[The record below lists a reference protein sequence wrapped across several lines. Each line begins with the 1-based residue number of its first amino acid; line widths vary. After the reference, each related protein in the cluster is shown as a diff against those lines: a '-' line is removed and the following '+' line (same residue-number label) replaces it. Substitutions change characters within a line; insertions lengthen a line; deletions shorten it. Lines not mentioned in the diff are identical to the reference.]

1 MSAEIEL
8 ENVHLR
14 FHVKR
19 AKRVSLKEYLIN
31 GLFRQATNPAME
43 VHAIRGVSMRLKEG
57 DRLGIVGHNGA
68 GKSTLLKTMAGVYPP
83 TEGTRRVIGRI
94 SSLFDINVGF
104 EIESSGWDNIRF
116 RSYLLGETPKTV
128 NAKMQEIA
136 DFSELGRFLEMPM
149 KYYSA
154 GMMVRLAFSVASSMN
169 PEVLLIDEALSA
181 GDMNFQV
188 KAKQR
193 VRDLIRTARLMVLI
207 SHDMNAIRELCTS
220 AVWMEQGQVK
230 LAGTCDE
237 VIDAYQSKMAGGGD
251 SPVGA
256 AA

>member
-8 ENVHLR
+8 DNVHLR
-14 FHVKR
+14 FHVRR
-19 AKRVSLKEYLIN
+19 AKRVSFKEYLVN
-31 GLFRQATNPAME
+31 GLFLKASHSPME
-43 VHAIRGVSMRLKEG
+43 VHALRGVSLHLREG

-83 TEGTRRVIGRI
+83 TEGSRRVVGRI

-104 EIESSGWDNIRF
+104 EIESTGRENIRF
-116 RSYLLGETPKTV
+116 RSFMLGETPKTV
-128 NAKMQEIA
+128 DAKMNEIA
-136 DFSELGRFLEMPM
+136 EFSELGRFLDMPM

-154 GMMVRLAFSVASSMN
+154 GMMIRLAFSVASSMN

-181 GDMNFQV
+181 GDMNFQI

-207 SHDMNAIRELCTS
+207 SHDMNAIRELCTT
-220 AVWMEQGQVK
+220 AAWMEQGQVK
-230 LAGTCDE
+230 MTGTCDE
-237 VIDAYQSKMAGGGD
+237 VIDAYQVAMARKD

-256 AA
+256 GV

>member
-8 ENVHLR
+8 DNVHLR
-14 FHVKR
+14 FHVRR
-19 AKRVSLKEYLIN
+19 AKKVSFKEYLVN
-31 GLFRQATNPAME
+31 GLFMKSSDPAME
-43 VHAIRGVSMRLKEG
+43 VHALRGITLHLREG

-83 TEGTRRVIGRI
+83 TEGVRRVVGRI

-104 EIESSGWDNIRF
+104 EIESSGRDNIRF
-116 RSYLLGETPKTV
+116 RSYMLGETPKTV
-128 NAKMQEIA
+128 DGKMNEISE
-136 DFSELGRFLEMPM
+136 FSELGRFLDMPM

-181 GDMNFQV
+181 GDMNFQI

-193 VRDLIRTARLMVLI
+193 VRELIRTARLMVLI
-207 SHDMNAIRELCTS
+207 SHDMNAIRELCST
-220 AVWMEQGQVK
+220 AIWMEQGQIK
-230 LAGTCDE
+230 MQGPCDE
-237 VIDAYQSKMAGGGD
+237 VINAYQQAMARKD
-251 SPVGA
+251 TPVGA
-256 AA
+256 GV

>member
-19 AKRVSLKEYLIN
+19 AKRVSLKEYLVK
-31 GLFRQATNPAME
+31 GLFRPSANPAME
-43 VHAIRGVSMRLKEG
+43 VHALRGVSLTLKEG

-83 TEGTRRVIGRI
+83 TEGRRRVVGRI

-104 EIESSGWDNIRF
+104 EVESSGWDNIRF
-116 RSYLLGETPKTV
+116 RSYMLGETPKTV
-128 NAKMQEIA
+128 NSKMTEIA
-136 DFSELGRFLEMPM
+136 EFSELDRFLDMPM
-149 KYYSA
+149 KYYSS
-154 GMMVRLAFSVASSMN
+154 GMMIRLAFSVASSLT

-181 GDMNFQV
+181 GDMNFQI
-188 KAKQR
+188 KAKAR

-207 SHDMNAIRELCTS
+207 SHDMNAIRELCNS
-220 AVWMEQGQVK
+220 AIWMEQGQVK
-230 LAGTCDE
+230 MAGPCTE
-237 VIDAYQSKMAGGGD
+237 VIDAYQKGMGGD
-251 SPVGA
+251 HTPVGA

>member
-1 MSAEIEL
+1 MSAEIHL
-8 ENVHLR
+8 DNVHLR
-14 FHVKR
+14 FNVR
-19 AKRVSLKEYLIN
+19 AAKKVSLKEYLVN
-31 GLFRQATNPAME
+31 GLYRRSKNPGME
-43 VHAIRGVSMRLKEG
+43 VHALRGVSFHLHEG
-57 DRLGIVGHNGA
+57 DRLGIIGHNGA

-128 NAKMQEIA
+128 TSKMQEIA
-136 DFSELGRFLEMPM
+136 EFSELGRFLDMPM

-154 GMMVRLAFSVASSMN
+154 GMMIRLAFSVASSMN

-181 GDMNFQV
+181 GDMNFQI
-188 KAKQR
+188 KAKER
-193 VRDLIRTARLMVLI
+193 VRELIRTARLMVLI
-207 SHDMNAIRELCTS
+207 SHDMNAIRELCTH
-220 AVWMEQGQVK
+220 AAWMEQGQVK
-230 LAGTCDE
+230 MVGPCDE
-237 VIDAYQSKMAGGGD
+237 VITSYQNAMSAKIT
-251 SPVGA
+251 PVGA